1 MRVSEYYELG
11 RTQPALDFVDVDTA
25 TDSRVFIDPRAIRI
39 QSSGFAENCKM
50 LLVSFFHEL
59 LMAIFEND
67 DSRVYNL
74 LGQLTEPNETHLG
87 YSKGRSRGRGLGG
100 VGAERVAAMIRN
112 SKAAKSGVLA
122 DLEDTALF
130 IDGIKN
136 DIVSDIATHILRGAL
151 IGYTQRAAE
160 YYHIPLERQYSGAI
174 WNPDICE
181 WEFDYVDL
189 PRVDEEPLLLIPK
202 SIVRFELTLDQ
213 NKYYNGFLAPLHEA
227 AEIDARS
234 NLVSILKNGTPRVNR
249 EKLREKYPVNKP
261 AIVEYTHQFPE
272 ALDRYKTSISHLSSP
287 VLTHE
292 QLAQR
297 LDVPN
302 PDYDGL
308 LARMKRIPAGKAA
321 AHIYHS
327 AVEELMTALFY
338 PHLGNVRKER
348 EIHEGRKRI
357 DICYDNLSN
366 MGTFFWLTRH
376 RAAEIP
382 VECKNYRKDPRN
394 PELDQMVGRFSDH
407 RGRVGIMTCRKL
419 YDKALFIQ
427 RCRDTARDG
436 NGFVLPLDDAD
447 FEVLVEERKKVQ
459 NDSYRDKSMYKLIRE
474 RFDALVA

>member
-1 MRVSEYYELG
+1 
-11 RTQPALDFVDVDTA
+11 
-25 TDSRVFIDPRAIRI
+25 
-39 QSSGFAENCKM
+39 
-50 LLVSFFHEL
+50 
-59 LMAIFEND
+59 MAIFNND
-67 DSRVYNL
+67 DSRVYEL
-74 LGQLTEPNETHLG
+74 LGRLTEPNETHLG

-100 VGAERVAAMIRN
+100 VGAERVAMMIRS

-151 IGYTQRAAE
+151 IGYTQKAAE
-160 YYHIPLERQYSGAI
+160 YYHIPLESQYSGAI
-174 WNPDICE
+174 WNPDSCE

-189 PRVDEEPLLLIPK
+189 PRVDDEPLLLIPK

-249 EKLREKYPVNKP
+249 EKLREKYPVSKS
-261 AIVEYTHQFPE
+261 AIVEYTQQFPE
-272 ALDRYKTSISHLSSP
+272 ALDRYKTSISYRSSP

-297 LDVPN
+297 LDVPT
-302 PDYDGL
+302 PDYDSL
-308 LARMKRIPAGKAA
+308 LARIKRIPPGKGA

-327 AVEELMTALFY
+327 AAEELMTALFY
-338 PHLGNVRKER
+338 PHLGNMRKER

-376 RAAEIP
+376 KAAEIP
-382 VECKNYRKDPRN
+382 VECKNYRKDPKN
-394 PELDQMVGRFSDH
+394 PELDQIANRFSIH
-407 RGRVGIMTCRKL
+407 RGRVGIIACRKL

-427 RCRDTARDG
+427 RCRDTALDG
-436 NGFVLPLDDAD
+436 NGYVLPLDDAD
-447 FEVLVEERKKVQ
+447 FEVLVEERKKKK
-459 NDSYRDKSMYKLIRE
+459 DESYRNQSIYELIRE